1 MELRDAEGAAQTA
14 NTAELIKMIRKAN
27 EALDVS
33 MRVANVDF
41 FASHLELL
49 RADMLELYRRLLLR
63 NPYSS
68 YRKDVASKL
77 WFSTIYPSIE
87 QYRANIK
94 QFEAMLTMSSAAR
107 NANSSSS
114 TSNGS
119 GNAAGQG
126 TAETDAFAVRKEL
139 AKWRARFQK
148 FLQASTGSL
157 LRVVTE
163 LAENNELVAT
173 GSLTKLS
180 DFALDYRALSVHT
193 FGFEFVDGLRS
204 ELDPTLTHSQ
214 RAALTIVSRL
224 LLYLGDLSR
233 YRILHTSRKQSITG
247 MMRVVSSGQGQISAP
262 SVNDLWWPAKNFYRG
277 ASRLAP
283 HRGQPHN
290 QLAVVH
296 GYEKN
301 TLDSVF
307 NYYRALTALHGFLPA
322 EANLHMIVDNA
333 LHAVESTAD
342 NSEGVQNGH
351 TGHAGY
357 IYYEHRV
364 YEKFTHLR
372 YLFASHQ
379 PTARERSELAQ
390 SGKIAERVAISD
402 EQGQQ
407 LAADVG
413 SACAR
418 FIQGIKSG
426 SVTQRSALAAQGIH
440 LFELQRLSA
449 LGADDTETALHSD
462 VITRLSA
469 QLTMCVAEG
478 LCNAVGGSITDSL
491 RNAGRVREVK
501 SEIDLLSKASRRA
514 IPPLIQS
521 LLWLVSACVRIVRDS
536 ASREYLV
543 AHGSPLSSLRNVL
556 VETVRNS
563 GLLTS
568 AGLLKRAMEQ
578 VRSKVNRRS
587 SVDVGTVSWQNV
599 LESGSL
605 APLAQRLWAYDAS
618 ANGIA
623 DGSLRL
629 EEDLFV
635 GWRLPDG
642 TVWGSGADNQQ
653 HQKQISAQLAAY
665 GADAGFRVRWMQ
677 LYCLLSLA
685 TECIPSVIEIC
696 DGSAVASAH
705 VQRQGSVDA
714 KTSAAGSR
722 TNGRHK
728 VGAAANDADND
739 VNDDDEE
746 GEEETI
752 FFHGRPPA
760 TVKQMPQPKD
770 AKAEASSFSESTML
784 SIPPTP
790 EMQRVPAFS
799 RAQSDMPAAAP
810 AQMMA
815 KLGINA
821 QSAQL
826 HPPPFPHASSS
837 LSSATGAPISKTNS
851 RTGLVDSENDEVV
864 SPAMIATSNQH
875 RASARVAAIGSQ
887 RVPTLS
893 NNAGGSTRGP
903 SMLQLSAGL
912 SSDGQWP
919 FYTSEPSTAP
929 VSPDAL
935 AGAVSAAL
943 YSPKHSA
950 PVQYPGIHASG
961 SVTTSLGDSGL
972 GWGSLLQQPQQQQPP
987 QQPLGAADGQ
997 SGQSALFAWQQYQIE
1012 HQKKL
1017 ALQQQL
1023 DQQQRIQLQLQQQ
1036 LLAQQNQNTLLS
1048 NYQLLAAAAAQQQ
1061 QQQQQGQNQF
1071 PGALD
1076 PTTSSVL
1083 QMAAGTSA
1091 QANSREDKRPSLS
1104 SVYGAYTLPPRP
1116 PLVFASSSASSSSPM
1131 MAPAAPTSQPSST
1144 AAAYSAYSWAMLPS
1158 VAQSISNN
1166 SMQYSG
1172 TLAQAFSLSSLS
1184 SSSNERRDGSSYL
1197 PLQFSSAAGVSTT
1210 TAAGANA
1217 LPFVYGSYGST

>member
-27 EALDVS
+27 ETLDVS

-114 TSNGS
+114 ASNGS
-119 GNAAGQG
+119 GNTAGQG
-126 TAETDAFAVRKEL
+126 TAEADVFAVRKEL

-180 DFALDYRALSVHT
+180 DFALDYRALSVHA

-307 NYYRALTALHGFLPA
+307 NYYRALTALHGFPPA

-333 LHAVESTAD
+333 LHAVENTLS
-342 NSEGVQNGH
+342 SGEGAQNGH
-351 TGHAGY
+351 NGSSSGHTGY
-357 IYYEHRV
+357 MYYEHRV

-390 SGKIAERVAISD
+390 SGKIAERVVISD

-407 LAADVG
+407 LATDIG

-426 SVTQRSALAAQGIH
+426 SVTQRTALVAQGIH

-449 LGADDTETALHSD
+449 LGADDTETAMHSD

-491 RNAGRVREVK
+491 RNTGRVREVK
-501 SEIDLLSKASRRA
+501 SEVDLLSKASRRA

-543 AHGSPLSSLRNVL
+543 AHGAPLSSLRTVL

-563 GLLTS
+563 GLSTS
-568 AGLLKRAMEQ
+568 AGFLKRAMEQ

-599 LESGSL
+599 LESGSF
-605 APLAQRLWAYDAS
+605 APLVQRLWAYDAS

-677 LYCLLSLA
+677 LYCLLSLV

-696 DGSAVASAH
+696 DGTSVASAH
-705 VQRQGSVDA
+705 VQQQGSLG
-714 KTSAAGSR
+714 AG
-722 TNGRHK
+722 
-728 VGAAANDADND
+728 NDD

-752 FFHGRPPA
+752 FFHGRPPVA
-760 TVKQMPQPKD
+760 AKQMPQPQD
-770 AKAEASSFSESTML
+770 AKPEASSL
-784 SIPPTP
+784 
-790 EMQRVPAFS
+790 
-799 RAQSDMPAAAP
+799 
-810 AQMMA
+810 
-815 KLGINA
+815 
-821 QSAQL
+821 
-826 HPPPFPHASSS
+826 
-837 LSSATGAPISKTNS
+837 
-851 RTGLVDSENDEVV
+851 
-864 SPAMIATSNQH
+864 
-875 RASARVAAIGSQ
+875 
-887 RVPTLS
+887 
-893 NNAGGSTRGP
+893 AGGSTRGP

-912 SSDGQWP
+912 ASDGQWP

-929 VSPDAL
+929 VSPDART
-935 AGAVSAAL
+935 GAVSAAV
-943 YSPKHSA
+943 YSPKQSA
-950 PVQYPGIHASG
+950 SVQYPGIHAAG
-961 SVTTSLGDSGL
+961 SIATSLGDSGL
-972 GWGSLLQQPQQQQPP
+972 GWGSIFQQQPN
-987 QQPLGAADGQ
+987 QPPSAADGQ

-1023 DQQQRIQLQLQQQ
+1023 DQQQKIQMQLQQQ
-1036 LLAQQNQNTLLS
+1036 LLAQQNQNTMLS

-1061 QQQQQGQNQF
+1061 QNQNQLS
-1071 PGALD
+1071 GALD

-1083 QMAAGTSA
+1083 QMAMGVPIQTG
-1091 QANSREDKRPSLS
+1091 REDTKPSLS
-1104 SVYGAYTLPPRP
+1104 SVYGAYNIPQRP
-1116 PLVFASSSASSSSPM
+1116 PIFASSGASSSSSPM
-1131 MAPAAPTSQPSST
+1131 MPPAAPTSQPLST

-1158 VAQSISNN
+1158 VAQSISNS

-1172 TLAQAFSLSSLS
+1172 TLAQQGFSLSSLS

-1197 PLQFSSAAGVSTT
+1197 PLQFSSAAGVSAT
-1210 TAAGANA
+1210 TAAGASA